1 MQAISVCGRCD
12 AEELTARSDW
22 AVISIHDPGSE
33 RAALKEGWHE
43 ILHLAFHD
51 KEDESLAKATGL
63 WKLFSPD
70 QARRCWEF
78 VNRERPYVR
87 GLLVHCNAGL
97 SRSPAIAR
105 AICEHL
111 NLRPDASWPS
121 GNGLVR
127 RLMAETEMTACA

>member
-1 MQAISVCGRCD
+1 MRTMLVCGRSD
-12 AEELTARSDW
+12 AEGLPARSDW

-43 ILHLAFHD
+43 ILHLTFHD
-51 KEDESLAKATGL
+51 KEDEFLAMATGL

-70 QARRCWEF
+70 QAHRCWEF
-78 VNRERPYVR
+78 VSRQQPYVK

-111 NLRPDASWPS
+111 NLRPDDSWPS

-127 RLMAETEMTACA
+127 RLMADTVTTVCG